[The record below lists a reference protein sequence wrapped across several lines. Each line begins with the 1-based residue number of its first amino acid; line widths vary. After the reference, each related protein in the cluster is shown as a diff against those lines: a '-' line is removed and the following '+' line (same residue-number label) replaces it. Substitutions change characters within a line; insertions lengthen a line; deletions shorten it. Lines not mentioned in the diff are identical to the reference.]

1 MVKKVYVLI
10 YLDLAMDVS
19 MAFDTIY
26 LKTIDGEIMGLSTTG
41 SSLTYE

>member
-1 MVKKVYVLI
+1 MTLVDSPPNGKKVYVLI

-26 LKTIDGEIMGLSTTG
+26 LKTIE
-41 SSLTYE
+41 Y